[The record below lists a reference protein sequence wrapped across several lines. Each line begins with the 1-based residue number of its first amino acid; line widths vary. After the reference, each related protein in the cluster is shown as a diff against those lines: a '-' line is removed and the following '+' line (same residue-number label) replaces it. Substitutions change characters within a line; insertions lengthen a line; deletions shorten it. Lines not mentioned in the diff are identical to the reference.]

1 MDDDVTRVVSPARAS
16 GGRHQRSLST
26 PVDVVL
32 AAALERELAGDGRG
46 TFRSSSFAPGP
57 LDANGRGVSS
67 AVVAD
72 ALATRG
78 DDDGDGGAFAG
89 LDLQQATSLA
99 LELGTLPVEYPGDA
113 PLETLHDGGLRVMH
127 DALFDEAV
135 PVDVREIALRDPK
148 RARRILANRQSAAR
162 SKERKQRYV
171 QSLNERFAT
180 LEEEEKALIME
191 AEALATA
198 VATRRW
204 GRRIARWRCCSRR
217 NRKAL
222 GARERA

>member
-1 MDDDVTRVVSPARAS
+1 MDDDVARVVSPARAS

-46 TFRSSSFAPGP
+46 TFSSSSFAPGR

-78 DDDGDGGAFAG
+78 DGDGGAFAG
-89 LDLQQATSLA
+89 LDLEQATSLA

-113 PLETLHDGGLRVMH
+113 PLETLHDGGLR
-127 DALFDEAV
+127 
-135 PVDVREIALRDPK
+135 
-148 RARRILANRQSAAR
+148 
-162 SKERKQRYV
+162 
-171 QSLNERFAT
+171 
-180 LEEEEKALIME
+180 
-191 AEALATA
+191 
-198 VATRRW
+198 
-204 GRRIARWRCCSRR
+204 
-217 NRKAL
+217 
-222 GARERA
+222 

>member
-1 MDDDVTRVVSPARAS
+1 
-16 GGRHQRSLST
+16 
-26 PVDVVL
+26 
-32 AAALERELAGDGRG
+32 
-46 TFRSSSFAPGP
+46 
-57 LDANGRGVSS
+57 
-67 AVVAD
+67 
-72 ALATRG
+72 
-78 DDDGDGGAFAG
+78 
-89 LDLQQATSLA
+89 
-99 LELGTLPVEYPGDA
+99 
-113 PLETLHDGGLRVMH
+113 MH

-198 VATRRW
+198 VAMGAENSALAMMLEAKQEGTRC
-204 GRRIARWRCCSRR
+204 A
-217 NRKAL
+217 
-222 GARERA
+222 

>member
-1 MDDDVTRVVSPARAS
+1 MDDDVARVVSPARAS

-32 AAALERELAGDGRG
+32 AATLERELAGDGRG
-46 TFRSSSFAPGP
+46 AFYLSSSFAPGP

-78 DDDGDGGAFAG
+78 DGDGGAFAG
-89 LDLQQATSLA
+89 LDLEQAKALA

-113 PLETLHDGGLRVMH
+113 PVETLNDGGFRVMH

-198 VATRRW
+198 VATM
-204 GRRIARWRCCSRR
+204 GAENSALVMMLEAKQEGTRC
-217 NRKAL
+217 A
-222 GARERA
+222 